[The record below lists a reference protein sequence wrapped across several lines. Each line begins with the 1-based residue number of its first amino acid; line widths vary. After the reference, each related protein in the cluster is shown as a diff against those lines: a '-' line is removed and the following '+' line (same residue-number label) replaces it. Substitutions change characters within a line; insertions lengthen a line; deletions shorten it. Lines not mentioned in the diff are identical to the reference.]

1 MNSANAEPYEEALV
15 TGKPVFLYLHTSY
28 CGYCKK
34 FDPIYEKLVQSYK
47 NCQFVKVSAET
58 LYGNSLMRSF
68 KANYI
73 PYVVLVDSKKQIMT
87 TVQPECLLDYVCVE
101 KELRHFMK

>member
-1 MNSANAEPYEEALV
+1 M
-15 TGKPVFLYLHTSY
+15 
-28 CGYCKK
+28 
-34 FDPIYEKLVQSYK
+34 
-47 NCQFVKVSAET
+47 KVSAET